1 MRQISLSSF
10 RQLLRRSE
18 TELSQTMA
26 GAWGR
31 TWENPIDRNR
41 MHKQLG
47 EEPRWREFRKDLLEI
62 DSQEAGKLFVFIIFL
77 FSIDGLIDLAV
88 LGLRRATWDLW
99 WWHSDS
105 QLCHIR
111 SRSLTRVRTR
121 PPHWEHRFLTTGSP
135 RTSQHNFFNCFC
147 SMASRTSSPS
157 GDSYE

>member
-62 DSQEAGKLFVFIIFL
+62 DSQEAGKLFVFII
-77 FSIDGLIDLAV
+77 LA
-88 LGLRRATWDLW
+88 RK
-99 WWHSDS
+99 
-105 QLCHIR
+105 
-111 SRSLTRVRTR
+111 
-121 PPHWEHRFLTTGSP
+121 
-135 RTSQHNFFNCFC
+135 
-147 SMASRTSSPS
+147 
-157 GDSYE
+157 